1 MFFNLDPTTILI
13 RALVL
18 FTAMPIHECAHS
30 WVADKLG
37 DHTARSQGRLT
48 LNPFQHLDLYGS
60 ILLLLAGF
68 GWAKPVPVNPYYFT
82 KVKRKTGIALTA
94 LAGPV
99 SNLLMATITL
109 LIAKVLL
116 LVGANYLLVMIFLT
130 MCQLN
135 LGLAVFN
142 LIPIHPLDGSR
153 VLAVFL
159 PYKAL
164 RWIEEH
170 EQFIYLGFLVVILF
184 TNLLDRPLNFV
195 SQVMFNWMNWLT
207 SLILGV

>member
-18 FTAMPIHECAHS
+18 FTAMPIHECAHG

-60 ILLLLAGF
+60 ILLLLVGF